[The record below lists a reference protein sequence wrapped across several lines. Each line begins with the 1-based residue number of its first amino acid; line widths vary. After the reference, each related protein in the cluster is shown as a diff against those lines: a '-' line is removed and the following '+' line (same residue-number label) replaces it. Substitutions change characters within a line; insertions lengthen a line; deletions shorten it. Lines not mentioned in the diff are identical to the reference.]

1 MREDPRTEFE
11 IAGMDKQYFEA
22 EVINYSQYLEVF
34 SNKVNDPTHVRYAW
48 ADTAS
53 ATLFN
58 IEGLP
63 ASSFSTEF
71 E

>member
-1 MREDPRTEFE
+1 
-11 IAGMDKQYFEA
+11 MDKQYFDA
-22 EVINYSQYLEVF
+22 KVINHGQYLEVF
-34 SNKVNDPTHVRYAW
+34 SDKVINPIYVRYAW

-58 IEGLP
+58 LDGLP
-63 ASSFSTEF
+63 ASSFTTEL